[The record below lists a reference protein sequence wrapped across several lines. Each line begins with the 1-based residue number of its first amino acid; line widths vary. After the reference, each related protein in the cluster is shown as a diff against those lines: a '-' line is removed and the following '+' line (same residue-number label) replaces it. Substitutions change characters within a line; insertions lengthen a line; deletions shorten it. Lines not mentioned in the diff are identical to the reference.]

1 MVTVHL
7 HQLIMHAFH
16 GLYAEE
22 HKTGNNYEINLDVSY
37 EESSSRFETIQDTIS
52 YEILFGIVKKRM
64 QAPTP
69 LLEKVCESIIRTI
82 KHEFPFVREVS
93 ISMYK
98 LQPPIEN
105 LHGKVGVT
113 MRKKFDV

>member
-1 MVTVHL
+1 MVTIHL

-22 HKTGNNYEINLDVSY
+22 HRTGNNYEINLDVTY
-37 EESSSRFETIQDTIS
+37 EEGSSKFETIQDTIS
-52 YEILFGIVKKRM
+52 YEDLFGIVKRRM

-69 LLEKVCESIIRTI
+69 LLEKVCEGIIRKI
-82 KHEFPFVREVS
+82 KHEFPYVSEVA

-98 LQPPIEN
+98 LQPPIEY
-105 LHGKVGVT
+105 LQGKVGVT

>member
-7 HQLIMHAFH
+7 HDIIMHAFH

-22 HKTGNNYEINLDVSY
+22 HKTGNNYEINLDVTY
-37 EESSSRFETIQDTIS
+37 EERGSHFETIQDTIS
-52 YEILFGIVKKRM
+52 YEDLFGIVKKRM

-69 LLEKVCESIIRTI
+69 LLEKVCEGIIRKI
-82 KHEFPFVREVS
+82 KHEYPGVREVA

-105 LHGKVGVT
+105 LQGKVGVT
-113 MRKKFDV
+113 MRKIFDV